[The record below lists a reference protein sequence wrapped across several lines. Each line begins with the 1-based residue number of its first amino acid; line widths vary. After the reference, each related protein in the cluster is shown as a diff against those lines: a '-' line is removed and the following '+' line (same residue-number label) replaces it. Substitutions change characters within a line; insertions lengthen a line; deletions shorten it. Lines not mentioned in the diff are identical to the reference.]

1 MSNDM
6 TFIWF
11 MTALLL
17 GAVLGMALAI
27 IPGYE
32 TFKYFAMVL
41 VPLCS
46 VLSGFIYYKLEV
58 AEY

>member
-11 MTALLL
+11 LTSVLV
-17 GAVLGMALAI
+17 GAVMGMYLSI

-32 TFKYFAMVL
+32 TFKYFASVL
-41 VPLCS
+41 VPICS

-58 AEY
+58 DVY